1 MRVDITT
8 VVCSVLL
15 ATVML
20 PASGQD
26 LNIEVTPLVGY
37 RFAGEFATTDAK
49 IHNTIELSEEVSF
62 GLITAWSVDRG
73 RQAEVLISH
82 YNTTFSESVDF
93 SASNTELA
101 ITYAHLG
108 GNVPINNDLLPLKV
122 TGGLGLSYLSPQA
135 SQLDDEIRFSI
146 NIGLASAIEL
156 SEHVS
161 FRIDS
166 RLYGT
171 FFNSDSSLFC
181 DVETCAVYISS
192 DVWVQAEVSAGISY
206 RF

>member
-1 MRVDITT
+1 MRVDITS
-8 VVCSVLL
+8 VICSVLL
-15 ATVML
+15 ATIMM

-26 LNIEVTPLVGY
+26 LNIEVTPLIGY
-37 RFAGEFATTDAK
+37 RFAGEFAATDAE

-62 GLITAWSVDRG
+62 GLITAWSVDRA
-73 RQAEVLISH
+73 RQGEVLISH
-82 YNTTFSESVDF
+82 YNSTFSESADF
-93 SASNTELA
+93 SASNTDLA

-122 TGGLGLSYLSPQA
+122 TGGLGLTYLSPRA
-135 SQLDDEIRFSI
+135 SQLDDETRFSI

>member
-1 MRVDITT
+1 MRVDITS
-8 VVCSVLL
+8 VICSVLL
-15 ATVML
+15 ATIMM

-26 LNIEVTPLVGY
+26 LNIEVTPLIGY
-37 RFAGEFATTDAK
+37 RFAGEFAATDAE

-62 GLITAWSVDRG
+62 GLITAWSVDRA
-73 RQAEVLISH
+73 RQGEVLISH
-82 YNTTFSESVDF
+82 YNSTFSESADF
-93 SASNTELA
+93 SASNTDLA

-122 TGGLGLSYLSPQA
+122 TGGLGLTYLSPRA
-135 SQLDDEIRFSI
+135 SQLDDETRFSI

-181 DVETCAVYISS
+181 DVESCAVYISS

>member
-1 MRVDITT
+1 MRVDITS
-8 VVCSVLL
+8 VICSVLL
-15 ATVML
+15 ATIMM

-26 LNIEVTPLVGY
+26 LNIEVTPLIGY
-37 RFAGEFATTDAK
+37 RFAGEFAATDAE

-62 GLITAWSVDRG
+62 GLITAWSVDRA
-73 RQAEVLISH
+73 RQGEVLISH
-82 YNTTFSESVDF
+82 YNSTFSESADF
-93 SASNTELA
+93 SASNTDLA

-122 TGGLGLSYLSPQA
+122 TGGLGLTYLSPRA
-135 SQLDDEIRFSI
+135 SQLDDETRFSI

-181 DVETCAVYISS
+181 DVETCAVSISS
-192 DVWVQAEVSAGISY
+192 DVWLQAEVSAGISY

>member
-1 MRVDITT
+1 MRVDITS
-8 VVCSVLL
+8 VICSVLL
-15 ATVML
+15 ATIMM

-26 LNIEVTPLVGY
+26 LNIEVTPLIGY
-37 RFAGEFATTDAK
+37 RFAGEFAATDTE

-62 GLITAWSVDRG
+62 GLITAWSVDRA
-73 RQAEVLISH
+73 RQGEVLISH

-93 SASNTELA
+93 SASNTDLA

-122 TGGLGLSYLSPQA
+122 TGGLGLTYLSPRA
-135 SQLDDEIRFSI
+135 SQLDDETRFSI

>member
-1 MRVDITT
+1 
-8 VVCSVLL
+8 
-15 ATVML
+15 
-20 PASGQD
+20 
-26 LNIEVTPLVGY
+26 
-37 RFAGEFATTDAK
+37 
-49 IHNTIELSEEVSF
+49 
-62 GLITAWSVDRG
+62 
-73 RQAEVLISH
+73 
-82 YNTTFSESVDF
+82 
-93 SASNTELA
+93 
-101 ITYAHLG
+101 
-108 GNVPINNDLLPLKV
+108 
-122 TGGLGLSYLSPQA
+122 
-135 SQLDDEIRFSI
+135 LDDETRFSI

-192 DVWVQAEVSAGISY
+192 DVWLQAEVSAGISY

>member
-1 MRVDITT
+1 MRVDITS
-8 VVCSVLL
+8 VICSVLL
-15 ATVML
+15 ATIMM

-26 LNIEVTPLVGY
+26 LNIEVTPLIGY
-37 RFAGEFATTDAK
+37 RFAGEFAATDAE

-62 GLITAWSVDRG
+62 GLITAWSVDRA
-73 RQAEVLISH
+73 RQGEVLISH

-93 SASNTELA
+93 SASNTDLA

-122 TGGLGLSYLSPQA
+122 TGGLGLTYLSPRA
-135 SQLDDEIRFSI
+135 SQLDDETRFSI

-192 DVWVQAEVSAGISY
+192 DVWLQAEVSAGISY

>member
-1 MRVDITT
+1 MRVDITS
-8 VVCSVLL
+8 VICSVLL
-15 ATVML
+15 ATIMM

-26 LNIEVTPLVGY
+26 LNIEVTPLIGY
-37 RFAGEFATTDAK
+37 RFAGEFAATDAE

-62 GLITAWSVDRG
+62 GLITAWSVDRA
-73 RQAEVLISH
+73 RQGEVLISH
-82 YNTTFSESVDF
+82 YNSTFSESADF
-93 SASNTELA
+93 SASNTDLA

-122 TGGLGLSYLSPQA
+122 TGGLGLTYLSPRA
-135 SQLDDEIRFSI
+135 SQLDDETRFSI

-192 DVWVQAEVSAGISY
+192 DVWLQAEVSAGISY

>member
-1 MRVDITT
+1 MRVDITS
-8 VVCSVLL
+8 VICSVLL
-15 ATVML
+15 ATIMM

-26 LNIEVTPLVGY
+26 LNIEVTPLIGY
-37 RFAGEFATTDAK
+37 RFAGEFAATDAK

-62 GLITAWSVDRG
+62 GLITAWSVDRA
-73 RQAEVLISH
+73 RQGEVLISH
-82 YNTTFSESVDF
+82 YNSTFSESADF
-93 SASNTELA
+93 SASNTDLA

-122 TGGLGLSYLSPQA
+122 TGGLGLTYLSPRA
-135 SQLDDEIRFSI
+135 SQLDDETRFSI

-192 DVWVQAEVSAGISY
+192 DVWLQAEVSAGISY

>member
-1 MRVDITT
+1 MRVDITS
-8 VVCSVLL
+8 VICSVLL
-15 ATVML
+15 ATIMM

-26 LNIEVTPLVGY
+26 LNIEVTPLIGY
-37 RFAGEFATTDAK
+37 RFAGEFAATDAE

-62 GLITAWSVDRG
+62 GLITAWSVDRA
-73 RQAEVLISH
+73 RQGEVLISH
-82 YNTTFSESVDF
+82 YNSTFSESADF
-93 SASNTELA
+93 SASNTDLA

-122 TGGLGLSYLSPQA
+122 TGGLGLTYLSPRA
-135 SQLDDEIRFSI
+135 SQLDDETRFSI

-181 DVETCAVYISS
+181 DAESCAVYISS

>member
-1 MRVDITT
+1 MRVDITI
-8 VVCSVLL
+8 VICSVLL
-15 ATVML
+15 ATIMM

-26 LNIEVTPLVGY
+26 LNIEVTPLIGY
-37 RFAGEFATTDAK
+37 RFAGEFAATDAE

-62 GLITAWSVDRG
+62 GLITAWSVDRA
-73 RQAEVLISH
+73 RQGEVLISH
-82 YNTTFSESVDF
+82 YNSTFSESADF
-93 SASNTELA
+93 SASNTDLA

-122 TGGLGLSYLSPQA
+122 TGGLGLTYLSPKA
-135 SQLDDEIRFSI
+135 SQLDDETRFSI

-192 DVWVQAEVSAGISY
+192 DVWLQAEVSAGISY

>member
-8 VVCSVLL
+8 IVCGVLL
-15 ATVML
+15 GTIML

-62 GLITAWSVDRG
+62 GLITAWSFDRA
-73 RQAEVLISH
+73 RQGEVLISH
-82 YNTTFSESVDF
+82 YNTTFSESADF
-93 SASNTELA
+93 SASNTDLA